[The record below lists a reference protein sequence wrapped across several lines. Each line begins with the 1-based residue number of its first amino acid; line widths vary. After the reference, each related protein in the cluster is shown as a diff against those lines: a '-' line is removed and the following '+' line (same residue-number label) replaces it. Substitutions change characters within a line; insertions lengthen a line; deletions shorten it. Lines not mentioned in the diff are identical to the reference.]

1 MSEQTGEPRQ
11 MHNGILTRAHRSDS
25 PRKIRTSCC
34 QRGVSRPPGSAKP
47 GQHPVQMHFDVA
59 CPLLLLITFHIC
71 IWREPTLKTIKGASL
86 HLSPHTP
93 THLSFISPSYPCS
106 SVPLG
111 VLHLVVYLEKRRRV
125 RVEER
130 RRSRAC
136 RNLLSFC
143 TSTDLLQLELHL
155 GYHSVFLS
163 LLFD

>member
-1 MSEQTGEPRQ
+1 MHKRSTLRHVTYKDGPQVRANGGTKANAPRDLDKGP
-11 MHNGILTRAHRSDS
+11 HNRFPEEDKDELLPG
-25 PRKIRTSCC
+25 
-34 QRGVSRPPGSAKP
+34 GVSRPPGSAKP

-111 VLHLVVYLEKRRRV
+111 VLHLIVYLERGG
-125 RVEER
+125 E
-130 RRSRAC
+130 
-136 RNLLSFC
+136 
-143 TSTDLLQLELHL
+143 
-155 GYHSVFLS
+155 
-163 LLFD
+163 